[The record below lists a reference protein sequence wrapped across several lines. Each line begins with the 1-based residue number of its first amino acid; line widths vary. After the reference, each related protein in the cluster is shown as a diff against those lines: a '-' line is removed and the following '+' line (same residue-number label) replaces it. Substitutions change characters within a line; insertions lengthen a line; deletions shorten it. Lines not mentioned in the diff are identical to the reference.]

1 VFGAIDFAAAVAR
14 IGTFLGYRVTVCDAR
29 PVFATASGSRRPTRR
44 RAAGPAARPGPGAP
58 SAREAMVSCAQCGL
72 HLPSGEALPGRGGV
86 FCSEGHRAAYEKEH
100 APK

>member
-1 VFGAIDFAAAVAR
+1 MLKLILLIVIVLAVLWLAR
-14 IGTFLGYRVTVCDAR
+14 AG
-29 PVFATASGSRRPTRR
+29 RR
-44 RAAGPAARPGPGAP
+44 RVNPPAARPGPGAP
-58 SAREAMVSCAQCGL
+58 SAREAMVSCTQCGL